1 MKRRN
6 RVTAVILAVSCLL
19 CWSVPSFGAD
29 SAFREVFEDSLY
41 GGLSGALV
49 GAAIMAFTHK
59 PGQHLD
65 YIYYGGAGGVLVGAG
80 FGLIKASK
88 SLAEVQ
94 DGKVRF
100 ALPTVIPSLQDTNG
114 RGGQTLA
121 FRADLLR
128 GTF

>member
-1 MKRRN
+1 MKQGHRM
-6 RVTAVILAVSCLL
+6 TAVILAVSCLL
-19 CWSVPSFGAD
+19 CWSVPSFAAD

-80 FGLIKASK
+80 FGLVKATR
-88 SLAEVQ
+88 SLAEVE

-100 ALPTVIPSLQDTNG
+100 AIPTVIPEFQEASS
-114 RGGQTLA
+114 RGGQSVA
-121 FRADLLR
+121 FRAELLR